1 MRNTLPLSISLV
13 LGRFSA
19 ENNFQRDIVKE
30 SDSRII
36 YIKYDD
42 EVFAV
47 NRNYQGVK
55 FEVFQTIVGIG

>member
-1 MRNTLPLSISLV
+1 MPLSISLV